1 MKIQVHTMNSFAV
14 EKEGGNPAAVVFVEE
29 HLPEETMQSAAR
41 DIGFSETAFVMKS
54 ETADYKVRF
63 FTPLAEV
70 NLCGHATIGIFSL
83 MKHLGRISSGTYM
96 LETRGSILEVQV
108 QGDEILL
115 EMESPRFYEKVGSE
129 EVLDALN
136 ATSDVLV
143 EEYSPQIVST
153 GLKDLIVPIRSRSAL
168 DGIIPDMEK
177 VVKLSETY
185 DLDGLHLFAPDK
197 EVTAYTRNFAP
208 MLGIPEESATGTA
221 SGALAAYLIR
231 YGQEKGERDEMRFRQ
246 GYAMG
251 RPSEIRVRVNMKDG
265 AVEKILVGGSAMDF
279 RRFIMEI

>member
-1 MKIQVHTMNSFAV
+1 MRIKVHTMNSFAV
-14 EKEGGNPAAVVFVEE
+14 EKDGGNPAAVVFIEDHLSEE
-29 HLPEETMQSAAR
+29 AMQSAAR
-41 DIGFSETAFVMKS
+41 KIGFSETAFVLKS
-54 ETADYKVRF
+54 EKADFKVRF

-115 EMESPRFYEKVGSE
+115 EMEPPRFYEKVSSE

-136 ATSDVLV
+136 AASDVLIK
-143 EEYSPQIVST
+143 EYSPQIVST

-168 DGIIPDMEK
+168 DGILPDMDK
-177 VVKLSETY
+177 VVRLSETY
-185 DLDGLHLFAPDK
+185 DMDGLHLFALDN

-221 SGALAAYLIR
+221 SGALAAYLIHH
-231 YGQEKGERDEMRFRQ
+231 GQEESRKDEMIFRQ

-251 RPSEIRVRVNMKDG
+251 RPSEIRVRVNMKD
-265 AVEKILVGGSAMDF
+265 AALEKILVGGSAMDF
-279 RRFIMEI
+279 RSFILEI

>member
-1 MKIQVHTMNSFAV
+1 MRIKVHTMNSFAV
-14 EKEGGNPAAVVFVEE
+14 EKDGGNPAAVVFIED
-29 HLPEETMQSAAR
+29 HLSEGAMQSAAR
-41 DIGFSETAFVMKS
+41 KIGFSETAFVLKS
-54 ETADYKVRF
+54 EKADFKVRF

-115 EMESPRFYEKVGSE
+115 EMEPPRFYEKVSSE

-136 ATSDVLV
+136 AASDVLIK
-143 EEYSPQIVST
+143 EYSPQIVST

-168 DGIIPDMEK
+168 DGILPDMDK
-177 VVKLSETY
+177 VVRLSEAY
-185 DLDGLHLFAPDK
+185 DMDGLHLFALDN

-221 SGALAAYLIR
+221 SGALAAYLIHH
-231 YGQEKGERDEMRFRQ
+231 GQEESRKDEMIFRQ

-251 RPSEIRVRVNMKDG
+251 RPSEIRVRVNMKD
-265 AVEKILVGGSAMDF
+265 AALEKILVGGSAMDF
-279 RRFIMEI
+279 RSFILEI